1 MIDKFKAA
9 VEDYLTELYG
19 IIIDWEVKCIFYCYG
34 SNVETVAIFESKVVE
49 DMAYRCVYDKSLKK
63 IVVEAY
69 LKCETVVV

>member
-19 IIIDWEVKCIFYCYG
+19 IVDFKVKCVFYCYG
-34 SNVETVAIFESKVVE
+34 ANVETVAIFESEVVE
-49 DMAYRCVYDKSLKK
+49 DMAYRCTYDKSSKK

-69 LKCETVVV
+69 LKCRTVMV